1 MGIQREMLDGR
12 LMQVLAVLRSVSV
25 GFLHA
30 ELEHLDWDLL
40 VSLQIGRV
48 WSLEEIALPGN

>member
-1 MGIQREMLDGR
+1 MLDGR

-48 WSLEEIALPGN
+48 WSLEEIALPAN